1 MRYVERMTLH
11 TMIFDFAATECYEEN
26 EAVKI
31 IRFKQAL
38 SRLSEAYV
46 TMGRSSSVDTF
57 KQCGVELN
65 H

>member
-1 MRYVERMTLH
+1 MV
-11 TMIFDFAATECYEEN
+11 FDCAATECYEEN

-46 TMGRSSSVDTF
+46 AMGMNGVATF
-57 KQCGVELN
+57 NIAV
-65 H
+65 